1 MDGWCGCG
9 DRGRLAILKALLFC
23 TASMSAMLA
32 SSAHAQQ
39 LYESANGAVTSSL
52 AAAVASWS
60 ALPAYQPSAA
70 ATQLFYNADG
80 TRTNSLTSA
89 AATWAAL
96 PGFAMNP
103 SLATLNAQYAFAY
116 GFNGA
121 GVKIGLVD
129 TSVDAA
135 NPDFSGA
142 KLHLLT
148 TTGTYTQNGVFG
160 TSVAGQPFTLSAGN
174 LGLNVYPNPSIGAP
188 SQSEDIHGT
197 LMSSFIVG
205 QGGTGPGVT
214 QQYTSSGV
222 ILAPTT
228 LQYPMGVA
236 PGADLY
242 VARSIG
248 QNFPTSFT
256 GGIDGGV
263 MGASYDALVAQG
275 VRAINAEW
283 QLTQPTGSGWAGVQS
298 QYDAD
303 PNNGTLLAMQRAA
316 AAGVIVIMPAGNQYA
331 QPAGVGASLPLF
343 LNGQYQNDWL
353 SVVAGDNTSGPLAMA
368 SYSNICG
375 ATKYW
380 CVVSTENGVG
390 AAYATPNGS
399 YAATPSNPAS
409 STTLNLLGGGGTS
422 EASAQALGSL
432 SVVME
437 RFPYMTNQQAR
448 DVLLTTAT
456 QLPGQTGV
464 SAVSGFGM
472 INLQTAMNGPGQLLG
487 PENIVMPKGMSDTWS
502 NNISEAAIKQRLG
515 DIAYETSLQSN
526 PTFQA
531 AQTANAQTL
540 YNAYQA
546 ANAAFQTAS
555 TSNNTALLNL
565 LNEFEKGTIDFTTYL
580 NDSTAL
586 EANLTAPQAALNAAQ
601 AALQND
607 PIGRYLFSGA
617 SMSAAVA
624 SVLAE
629 LPADQAWL
637 QSFGNGPVA
646 GSLSKW
652 GGGTLTLSGVNG
664 WTGGTNVFGGVLALS
679 GGGTLGDISGATR
692 VYGGVLDLGGTSQVQ
707 NGGVGLLGGMIAN
720 GTISSTTNFDLEAG
734 VASAALAGSGGAT
747 KTGNGTVLLTGQN
760 TYTGATNVDA
770 GLLIVNGSIA
780 SSPLTSINAGGVLA
794 GDGVVGNTL
803 VNGGVL
809 APSDPL
815 TVQGNLVFTTASTY
829 LISVGSTGAGGAN
842 VTGAATPGG
851 ATVEAAFS
859 GSAVTTQELQRYTI
873 LTASGGVAGTF
884 NPQVM
889 SNLPMFAGALSYDAN
904 DVYLTTSL
912 SSPASLGLNG
922 NQTRVFNTLVN
933 TFNTTGGIP
942 VAFAALGP
950 SGLTQV
956 SGETATGAQQ
966 STFTAMNQFMG
977 LITDPFLNRGGGF
990 TSAPGATGYAE
1001 EGAASA
1007 YAANKPADAYALFT
1021 KVPLA
1026 KAYDPHW
1033 SVWASDFGGQQTTSG
1048 NAVTGS
1054 NDARS
1059 SLYGMAVGAD
1069 YLLSPN
1075 TIAGF
1080 AIAGGHTT
1088 FSVNTLGGGQSDLF
1102 QAGAYLR
1109 HTDGNAYVTGA
1120 LAYGFQDITTDR
1132 FVSLPGLAMDH
1143 LSSTFNANAYSGRI
1157 EGGYRFV
1164 APGINVGL
1172 TPYAAAQVTAFDLPS
1187 YAETV
1192 TSGLS
1197 TYALN
1202 YASKDATDPRT
1213 ELGVRSDKSFGLDN
1227 GVLTLRGRLAWAHD
1241 YDTDRS
1247 VAATFQSLPGASF
1260 VVNGAAPA
1268 HDSALTT
1275 ASLEMKW
1282 RNGWSAAATFD
1293 GEFSNVTTSYAG
1305 KGVFRYVW

>member
-1 MDGWCGCG
+1 VFGSNGES
-9 DRGRLAILKALLFC
+9 DRGSLIQASRRSRLAALKALLIC

-32 SSAHAQQ
+32 SSAHAQS
-39 LYESANGAVTSSL
+39 YYGANGAATSSL

-70 ATQLFYNADG
+70 APQLFFNADG
-80 TRTNSLTSA
+80 SRTTNLANA

-96 PGFAMNP
+96 PGFAADH

-116 GFNGA
+116 GANGA

-129 TSVDAA
+129 TSVYAA
-135 NPDFSGA
+135 HPDFVGA
-142 KLHLLT
+142 NLNLLT
-148 TTGTYTQNGVFG
+148 TNGTYAQNGTFG
-160 TSVAGQPFTLSAGN
+160 SSVAGQPFTLSAGN
-174 LGLNVYPNPSIGAP
+174 LGLNVYGG
-188 SQSEDIHGT
+188 DTHGT
-197 LMSSFIVG
+197 EMAGLIVG
-205 QGGTGPGVT
+205 QGV
-214 QQYTSSGV
+214 SG
-222 ILAPTT
+222 
-228 LQYPMGVA
+228 YPMGVA

-248 QNFPTSFT
+248 QNFPTSLQ

-263 MGASYDALVAQG
+263 MGASYDALAAQG

-283 QLTQPTGSGWAGVQS
+283 QLTQNDTTWATVQG
-298 QYDAD
+298 QYNGD
-303 PNNGTLLAMQRAA
+303 PNNGTLLAMERAA
-316 AAGVIVIMPAGNQYA
+316 AAGIIVIMPAGNQA
-331 QPAGVGASLPLF
+331 RAPAGVGASLPLF

-353 SVVAGDNTSGPLAMA
+353 SVVAGDNLFGPLTMA
-368 SYSNICG
+368 LYSNVCG

-380 CVVSTENGVG
+380 CVVGPEDG
-390 AAYATPNGS
+390 ATPTYSTANGS
-399 YAATPSNPAS
+399 IVPSVNGFFNS
-409 STTLNLLGGGGTS
+409 GGTS

-432 SVVME
+432 AVIME

-456 QLPGQTGV
+456 QLPGQSGV
-464 SAVSGFGM
+464 SATSGWGM
-472 INLQTAMNGPGQLLG
+472 INLQTAMNGPRQFLG
-487 PENIVMPKGMSDTWS
+487 PEIINMPRGMSDTWS
-502 NNISEAAIKQRLG
+502 NNISEAAIQQRLQEYTAEAAIQSTQATA
-515 DIAYETSLQSN
+515 IATATNLMKALQTAVINASSLSDPAVVAALTAVQNNPLANNVYASIVQDGVYAGSSFPFSLLTSASYTNALQS
-526 PTFQA
+526 
-531 AQTANAQTL
+531 
-540 YNAYQA
+540 
-546 ANAAFQTAS
+546 
-555 TSNNTALLNL
+555 
-565 LNEFEKGTIDFTTYL
+565 
-580 NDSTAL
+580 
-586 EANLTAPQAALNAAQ
+586 
-601 AALQND
+601 
-607 PIGRYLFSGA
+607 
-617 SMSAAVA
+617 
-624 SVLAE
+624 VLVSFYT
-629 LPADQAWL
+629 DQAWYN
-637 QSFGNGPVA
+637 SFGGGPVA

-652 GGGTLTLSGVNG
+652 GGGTLTLSGVNS
-664 WTGGTNVFGGVLALS
+664 WTGGTYVFGGVLALS
-679 GGGTLGDISGATR
+679 GQGTLGASTGLTQ
-692 VYGGVLDLGGTSQVQ
+692 VYGGVLDLGGTKQAQ
-707 NGGVGLLGGMIAN
+707 GGVGLLGGMIAN
-720 GTISSTTNFDLEAG
+720 GTISSATAFDLESG
-734 VASAALAGSGGAT
+734 VASAILAGSVGAT
-747 KTGNGTVLLTGQN
+747 KTSSGTVLLTGQN
-760 TYTGATNVDA
+760 TYTGATNVNA

-780 SSPLTSINAGGVLA
+780 SSSQTSINSGGVLA
-794 GDGVVGNTL
+794 GNGVLGNTL

-829 LISVGSTGAGGAN
+829 LVSVSSAGFGSTN
-842 VTGAATPGG
+842 VTGAATLGG
-851 ATVEAAFS
+851 ATVEAAFG
-859 GSAVTTQELQRYTI
+859 GSTVTKQELRRYTI

-922 NQTRVFNTLVN
+922 NQTRVFDALVN
-933 TFNTTGGIP
+933 SFNTTGGIP

-950 SGLTQV
+950 AGLTQV

-990 TSAPGATGYAE
+990 TSAPGATAYAE
-1001 EGAASA
+1001 ESAASA
-1007 YAANKPADAYALFT
+1007 YAASKPADAYALFT

-1048 NAVTGS
+1048 NAATGS

-1059 SLYGMAVGAD
+1059 SLYGVAVGAD

-1080 AIAGGHTT
+1080 AIAGGHTA
-1088 FSVNTLGGGQSDLF
+1088 FSVNNLGGGQSDLF